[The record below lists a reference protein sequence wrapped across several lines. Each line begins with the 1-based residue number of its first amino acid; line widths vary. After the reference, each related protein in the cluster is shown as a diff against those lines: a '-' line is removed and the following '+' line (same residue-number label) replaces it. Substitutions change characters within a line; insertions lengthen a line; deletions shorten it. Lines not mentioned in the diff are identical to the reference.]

1 MRAIICDDDKIIL
14 NGLCSVIDWESLGVT
29 IVGTA
34 ENGRDGIRLLQ
45 EQQPDLLMTDIR
57 MPHVDGLKM
66 IEEGKKINS
75 KLMAGV
81 FSGYDDFE
89 YARKALKLGVEDYL
103 SKPIPVDEL
112 IGIVSRCVQKFR
124 HAREN
129 DYQELE
135 HQIRKLLMYEDTDN
149 VDVTASGQSW
159 GSVLIAELPEG
170 MTPCAYEQHMK
181 QTETI
186 IRNLGGYILS
196 LKNNYCEAA
205 FICHSKMSTEIRV
218 QECIRQIR
226 KALKPEGL
234 SITCAVSSARYGLK
248 EVSRCYQ
255 EAQEVLKLKYVRG
268 ENQDLYYQDIEN
280 ETGHSY
286 PEDILKTDLIT
297 PLKIGDTDALK
308 KRLNE
313 LNLHLQKT
321 GNDSYLY
328 LQFIVGNLYSSLFQ
342 ELSRDGISA
351 KLIFEDPVEE
361 YRKLLNC
368 NTIQKA
374 IAVLSDNL
382 MRVCQYIMAQKQQSY
397 SPPVLKALQYITANS
412 QTPTLSLDDI
422 SDNVGLSSGR
432 FSTLFKTETG
442 MTFTDYLLKTR
453 MEKAKELMLN
463 PNKKIYEI
471 ALESGYDNIPYFS
484 TAFRKYTGYSPS
496 EYRNQIR

>member
-1 MRAIICDDDKIIL
+1 MYEGRREEYRMQMDGRL
-14 NGLCSVIDWESLGVT
+14 N
-29 IVGTA
+29 
-34 ENGRDGIRLLQ
+34 RLLSVLS
-45 EQQPDLLMTDIR
+45 EDLY
-57 MPHVDGLKM
+57 
-66 IEEGKKINS
+66 INMETVADQMEVS
-75 KLMAGV
+75 
-81 FSGYDDFE
+81 E
-89 YARKALKLGVEDYL
+89 RTARTLVSQL
-103 SKPIPVDEL
+103 DEL
-112 IGIVSRCVQKFR
+112 LCRNGAAIERRRGLGLRLCVKEPER
-124 HAREN
+124 
-129 DYQELE
+129 YQEF
-135 HQIRKLLMYEDTDN
+135 IKGRTSALLPETGKERIEFILARLFAA
-149 VDVTASGQSW
+149 ASG
-159 GSVLIAELPEG
+159 V
-170 MTPCAYEQHMK
+170 K
-181 QTETI
+181 
-186 IRNLGGYILS
+186 
-196 LKNNYCEAA
+196 
-205 FICHSKMSTEIRV
+205 STEIRV